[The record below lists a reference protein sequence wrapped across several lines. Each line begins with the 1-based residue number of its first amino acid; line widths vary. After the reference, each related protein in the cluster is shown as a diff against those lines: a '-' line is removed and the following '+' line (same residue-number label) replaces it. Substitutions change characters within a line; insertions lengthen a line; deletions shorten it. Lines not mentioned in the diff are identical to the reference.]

1 MQPVQTAENIH
12 TVPNQGGKHASS
24 AKRWKTSKNHAKRG
38 EKKTPL
44 VLNAENHVTDERGT
58 KRGKHVKRWRE
69 GETSVGE
76 VTVSFVSHCHK
87 SSTAYNA
94 PLADQ

>member
-1 MQPVQTAENIH
+1 MQA
-12 TVPNQGGKHASS
+12 VPNDGKQVKTMPS
-24 AKRWKTSKNHAKRG
+24 AEK
-38 EKKTPL
+38 KKTPL

-58 KRGKHVKRWRE
+58 KRGKHVKRWRK

-87 SSTAYNA
+87 SSTA
-94 PLADQ
+94 L